1 MAFRDLF
8 DSDPRSK
15 KDLRR
20 DLELRD
26 ESVSAL
32 RREAQE
38 QALKGKRTL
47 ELHSKDLSG
56 LAASVQASKDREQEA
71 LRSLAE
77 AKRALEEAQR
87 ELAVNQENVSVLQRE
102 AEEQRLQSK
111 KMLDSHAEALGEMID
126 KIQKSQDSEQE
137 PVSCRSKAC
146 AWRGASRNKAI
157 EIWKYGRIAGTEREI
172 KASGKDC

>member
-77 AKRALEEAQR
+77 AKRALGEA
-87 ELAVNQENVSVLQRE
+87 
-102 AEEQRLQSK
+102 
-111 KMLDSHAEALGEMID
+111 H
-126 KIQKSQDSEQE
+126 
-137 PVSCRSKAC
+137 
-146 AWRGASRNKAI
+146 
-157 EIWKYGRIAGTEREI
+157 REI
-172 KASGKDC
+172 KQLKSGSTDELRALKERLKQAEKIASELEFEVRNLNHRIPDAAKPSRGALIEAHREIR